1 MIIKYLDKAARYKEL
16 KVLKE
21 AYANSDSFALWKMVD
36 VRMYFAVVVIIYIF
50 LSHDYERTAL
60 AAEQELLQVGFYQN
74 SCPHAEL
81 IVADEVR
88 KSFVQDIGI
97 AAGIIRLSFHDC
109 FVRVSYLILF
119 FFF

>member
-1 MIIKYLDKAARYKEL
+1 MLRRNPSIKMCNYKKRRIEGF
-16 KVLKE
+16 KRSICK
-21 AYANSDSFALWKMVD
+21 LWKMVA
-36 VRMYFAVVVIIYIF
+36 VRMFFVVVIIYIF

-60 AAEQELLQVGFYQN
+60 AAEQEQELLQVGFYQN

-109 FVRVSYLILF
+109 FVRVSYLIPF
-119 FFF
+119 F